1 MHNFGLYIVMTNPLL
16 GYHAFTQ
23 ICVELK
29 VPMLQLRDKSLND
42 SDLLKLARSLKQI
55 TKDSKT
61 RLIINDRVDICELS
75 DADGLHLGPED
86 LPWQDARKI
95 MTEGRIIG
103 VSTHSLQEAQR
114 LIIEVAEA
122 PEGYRP
128 DYMSFGPIFPTVA
141 KAKPD
146 PPVGTELLQRVIG
159 QAPIPLVAIGGI
171 FPQNQSQ
178 VLSTGAKNLCMIRHF
193 GESSSAN
200 ELITKIQLFNQDL
213 KEL

>member
-1 MHNFGLYIVMTNPLL
+1 MHNFGLYIVMTNPRL

-86 LPWQDARKI
+86 LPWQDARKT

-128 DYMSFGPIFPTVA
+128 DYM
-141 KAKPD
+141 
-146 PPVGTELLQRVIG
+146 
-159 QAPIPLVAIGGI
+159 
-171 FPQNQSQ
+171 
-178 VLSTGAKNLCMIRHF
+178 
-193 GESSSAN
+193 
-200 ELITKIQLFNQDL
+200 
-213 KEL
+213 